1 MYNETNKNEIKEIKE
16 YNLDDINMFFKLPIY
31 YNKYKMPLKKNIS
44 TDLELAKTID
54 SSNNPIYSHI
64 FNTNNDTK
72 NTDINNTDNQE
83 NPFTN
88 IIMDQMCEYYTTDTI
103 FLNENQEFL
112 TQYKSINKDTDKNYK
127 NDNDKDKNDKNLN
140 DYNYKDILKI
150 WSEIKGDTGFKEKY
164 QYIDWKMLEFL
175 NHSEHFLQLMS
186 IYNLLSPIVSF
197 CLPFII
203 LVIPFFIIKLKGL
216 DVNLTEYIEIL
227 KLLAE
232 NHAIGKLFT
241 QFHSVTTNEKMY
253 LIVSTAFYLFT
264 IYQNILVCIRF
275 NHNMI
280 KIHKH
285 LSNIKQYLEHSIN
298 KMENYLYY
306 SSKLSSFKDFNEELC
321 DKIKILTSMKYKL
334 INISEYRITNY
345 SKIFEIG
352 HVLKCFYEL
361 NDSKIYENAIGYSF
375 GFHGF
380 TTCLDG
386 LIFNIK
392 ENKINFCHFIED
404 NKKIVLKNSYYAS
417 LKHLSPIKNTVKFNK
432 NFIVSG
438 PNASGKTT
446 LLKSV
451 LINLILSQQ
460 FGCGCYDSAK
470 VKPFKYIHCYLN
482 IPDTSGRDSLF
493 QAEARRCKEIIDNI
507 DANKNDPHFCIFDEL
522 YSGTNPEEAVQSAK
536 SLMEYLVKNR
546 NVSCLLTTHFFKLC
560 KKLKKNNNILNCHM
574 ETVKTNNKINYSYLL
589 KEGISEIKGGIYV
602 LRDMGYP
609 TEITENTK
617 I

>member
-1 MYNETNKNEIKEIKE
+1 MEDKNETKE
-16 YNLDDINMFFKLPIY
+16 YNLDDINTCFKLPIY
-31 YNKYKMPLKKNIS
+31 YNQDKMPLKKNIS

-54 SSNNPIYSHI
+54 ASNNPIYSHI
-64 FNTNNDTK
+64 FN
-72 NTDINNTDNQE
+72 INNTE

-88 IIMDQMCEYYTTDTI
+88 VIMNQMCEYYTTDTT
-103 FLNENQEFL
+103 FLKENQEFL
-112 TQYKSINKDTDKNYK
+112 REYKDKDNKVKDNNYENVDKNYE
-127 NDNDKDKNDKNLN
+127 NILN
-140 DYNYKDILKI
+140 I
-150 WSEIKGDTGFKEKY
+150 WNEIKGDTGFKEKY

-203 LVIPFFIIKLKGL
+203 LIIPFFIIKLKGL
-216 DVNLTEYIEIL
+216 DVNLNEYIEIL
-227 KLLAE
+227 KQLAE

-241 QFHSVTTNEKMY
+241 QFHNVTANEKMY
-253 LIVSTAFYLFT
+253 LIVSAAFYLFT

-285 LSNIKQYLEHSIN
+285 LSDIKQYLEYSID
-298 KMENYLYY
+298 KMQNYLYY
-306 SSKLSSFKDFNEELC
+306 SSKLSSYTDFNEQLR
-321 DKIKILTSMKYKL
+321 DKIKILTSMKEKL
-334 INISEYRITNY
+334 VKISEYRFTNY

-352 HVLKCFYEL
+352 NVLKCFYEL
-361 NDSKIYENAIGYSF
+361 NDSKIYEKAIFYSF

-380 TTCLDG
+380 TSCLDG
-386 LIFNIK
+386 LICNIK
-392 ENKINFCHFIED
+392 ENKINFCDFIED

-417 LKHLSPIKNTVKFNK
+417 LKDSSPIKNTVKFSK
-432 NFIVSG
+432 NFIISG

-451 LINLILSQQ
+451 LINLIFTQQ

-470 VKPFKYIHCYLN
+470 VKPFKYLHCYLN

-507 DANKNDPHFCIFDEL
+507 DANKKDTHFCVFDEL
-522 YSGTNPEEAVQSAK
+522 YSGTNPEEAVLSAK
-536 SLMEYLVKNR
+536 SLMEYLIKNK

-574 ETVKTNNKINYSYLL
+574 ETIKTNNKINYSYLL
-589 KEGISEIKGGIYV
+589 KEGISEIKGGIHV
-602 LRDMGYP
+602 LRNMGYP
-609 TEITENTK
+609 TEITENK